1 MFLPIDIVDSK
12 CQLSLAWE
20 HPKTYTLPRW
30 HLNSIGETPIA
41 ARSCINSKFECST
54 SHKFIYLL
62 LFLLFLFYFLFVS
75 LFLFILFYYYYF
87 QFQYQ
92 TISRYE
98 GGFHI

>member
-54 SHKFIYLL
+54 SHKFI
-62 LFLLFLFYFLFVS
+62 LLFLFYCLFVS
-75 LFLFILFYYYYF
+75 LLFVYFILLLLFS
-87 QFQYQ
+87 
-92 TISRYE
+92 ISISNN
-98 GGFHI
+98 FTL